1 MSRPRLIA
9 LLLALGTLVVFL
21 PTGWFGF
28 VNYDDP
34 DYVTE
39 NIFVKNGLNGTDIA
53 QAFTS
58 FHAANW
64 HPLTWISHMID
75 CSLFGL
81 NPGAMHFVN
90 VLFHAANT
98 ALLFTLLLRLTK
110 KIWPSAF
117 IAALFAWHPL
127 HIQSVAWISERKD
140 VLSTFFGLLTLIAYA
155 RFAQEQRARSKEPT
169 PNSISHLPSPISKS
183 YWLALI
189 FFALGLMAKQMLV
202 TLPFVMLLLDFWPL
216 QRWQI
221 SNFKFQIF
229 AKLFAEKI
237 PFFLLVIP
245 ACVLTC
251 LAQRAA
257 MSSLERLPFPLRLE
271 NSVVTYALYLL
282 KLFWPVNLAFFYP
295 LTGRSPANLA
305 IASLTLA
312 TISFL
317 TWRTRRAQPYVLVGW
332 LWFLGTLV
340 PVIGLVQVGEQSM
353 ADRYS
358 YLPSVGIFI
367 IVTFGGLALAERFAF
382 VKKILAPAAILI
394 IAGCVFATEI
404 QLQYWRTDETLFS
417 HAIAV
422 TSDNE
427 IAHLN
432 LGVVYEKQ
440 GRTAEAMNEYRAA
453 LKINPRRAHTHN
465 NIADLLD
472 AAGQPDAARAEYLA
486 ALQLD
491 PNALEAH
498 LNYGILL
505 VELNRF
511 DEAAEQF
518 KLAAALEPTDARPHY
533 QLGKLLLK
541 RGDDVMAIG
550 ELRLALQNDPNDF
563 QMLAYT
569 ARVFAADENAVG
581 RNGATALELA
591 SRAND
596 LTGGEQ
602 PFVLDALGMAY
613 AETGDFTNAVACAQ
627 NALARANAAQ
637 MSNVA
642 PLQKRLELYQ
652 QNQPWRE
659 SFRATNAPATR

>member
-21 PTGWFGF
+21 PVGGFGF

-39 NIFVKNGLNGTDIA
+39 NGFVKNGLSWPSIM

-64 HPLTWISHMID
+64 HPLTWLSHMTD
-75 CSLFGL
+75 CTLFGL

-98 ALLFTLLLRLTK
+98 ALLFTLLRRLTN
-110 KIWPSAF
+110 KIWAAAF

-140 VLSTFFGLLTLIAYA
+140 VLSTFFGLLTLLAYA
-155 RFAQEQRARSKEPT
+155 KFAQE
-169 PNSISHLPSPISKS
+169 NSRRN
-183 YWLALI
+183 YWLAVI

-216 QRWQI
+216 QRFQI

-229 AKLFAEKI
+229 AKLLTQKI

-257 MSSLERLPFPLRLE
+257 MSSLEHLPFPLRLE
-271 NSVVTYALYLL
+271 NSIVTYALYLF
-282 KLFWPVNLAFFYP
+282 KIFWPANLAFFYP
-295 LTGRSPANLA
+295 LTERSPANLA
-305 IASLTLA
+305 IASLTLVI
-312 TISFL
+312 ISFL
-317 TWRTRRAQPYVLVGW
+317 AWRTRRAQPYVLVGW
-332 LWFLGTLV
+332 LWFLGMLV

-358 YLPSVGIFI
+358 YLPSIGIFI
-367 IVTFGGLALAERFAF
+367 IITFGGLALAERFAF
-382 VKKILAPAAILI
+382 AKKLLAPAAILI
-394 IAGCVFATEI
+394 LAGCVLATEI
-404 QLQYWRTDETLFS
+404 QLQCWRTDETLFS
-417 HAIAV
+417 HAVAV
-422 TSDNE
+422 TQNNE

-440 GRTAEAMNEYRAA
+440 GRTTEAMQEYRTA

-472 AAGQPDAARAEYLA
+472 AAGLPDAALAEYEA
-486 ALQLD
+486 AIALD

-498 LNYGILL
+498 LNFGILL

-518 KLAAALEPTDARPHY
+518 KLAATLEPTDARPHY
-533 QLGKLLLK
+533 QMGKMLLK
-541 RGDDVMAIG
+541 RGDDAAAIG
-550 ELRLALQNDPNDF
+550 ELRLALQNDPNNF

-569 ARVFAADENAVG
+569 ARVLAADEAVG
-581 RNGATALELA
+581 VRDGAMALSLA
-591 SRAND
+591 NKAND
-596 LTGGEQ
+596 LTGGSQ
-602 PFVLDALGMAY
+602 PFVLDALGMAC
-613 AETGDFTNAVACAQ
+613 AENQDFANAIACAQ
-627 NALARANAAQ
+627 KTIELAEAAQ
-637 MSNVA
+637 MKDTA
-642 PLQKRLELYQ
+642 PLQKRLELYR

-659 SFRATNAPATR
+659 SFRATNAPVTW

>member
-1 MSRPRLIA
+1 M
-9 LLLALGTLVVFL
+9 FL
-21 PTGWFGF
+21 PTGGFGF

-39 NIFVKNGLNGTDIA
+39 NIFVKNGLNAPDIA

-58 FHAANW
+58 YHACNW
-64 HPLTWISHMID
+64 HPLTWLSHMTD
-75 CSLFGL
+75 CTLFGL

-90 VLFHAANT
+90 ILFHAANT

-110 KIWPSAF
+110 KIWAAAF

-155 RFAQEQRARSKEPT
+155 RFAQEREVRSKELLT
-169 PNSISHLPSPISKS
+169 NSISHLPSPISKF
-183 YWLALI
+183 YWLALV

-216 QRWQI
+216 NRVEGFKLKVKG
-221 SNFKFQIF
+221 SEPRNFQLSTFNF
-229 AKLFAEKI
+229 LLVEKI

-271 NSVVTYALYLL
+271 NSIVTYALYLL
-282 KLFWPVNLAFFYP
+282 KIFWPTHLAFFYP
-295 LTGRSPANLA
+295 LTERSPANLTA
-305 IASLTLA
+305 AALVLGI
-312 TISFL
+312 ISFFA
-317 TWRTRRAQPYVLVGW
+317 WRVWRSQPFVTVGW
-332 LWFLGTLV
+332 LWFLGMLV

-367 IVTFGGLALAERFAF
+367 IVTFGGLALAERFTI
-382 VKKILAPAAILI
+382 VKKFLAPTAILI
-394 IAGCVFATEI
+394 LVGCVVATEV
-404 QLQYWRTDETLFS
+404 QLQFWRTDETLFS
-417 HAIAV
+417 HAVAV
-422 TSDNE
+422 TRNNE

-440 GRTAEAMNEYRAA
+440 GRSAEAMNEYHTA

-472 AAGQPDAARAEYLA
+472 AAGQPDAARAEYEA
-486 ALQLD
+486 AIALD
-491 PNALEAH
+491 PNAPEAH
-498 LNYGILL
+498 LNFGILL
-505 VELNRF
+505 VELNHF
-511 DEAAEQF
+511 DAAEEQF
-518 KLAAALEPTDARPHY
+518 KLAATLEPADARPHY
-533 QLGKLLLK
+533 QMGKMMLK
-541 RGDDVMAIG
+541 RGDDAAAIG
-550 ELRLALQNDPNDF
+550 ELRLALQNDPNNF
-563 QMLAYT
+563 QTLAYT
-569 ARVFAADENAVG
+569 ARVLAADEATGV
-581 RNGATALELA
+581 RDGAMALTLA
-591 SRAND
+591 NRAND
-596 LTGGEQ
+596 LTGGSQ
-602 PFVLDALGMAY
+602 PFVLDALGMAC
-613 AETGDFTNAVACAQ
+613 AENQDFANAIACAQ
-627 NALARANAAQ
+627 KAIEQAEAAQ
-637 MSNVA
+637 MKDTA

-652 QNQPWRE
+652 NNQPWRE
-659 SFRATNAPATR
+659 SFRATNASLKQ